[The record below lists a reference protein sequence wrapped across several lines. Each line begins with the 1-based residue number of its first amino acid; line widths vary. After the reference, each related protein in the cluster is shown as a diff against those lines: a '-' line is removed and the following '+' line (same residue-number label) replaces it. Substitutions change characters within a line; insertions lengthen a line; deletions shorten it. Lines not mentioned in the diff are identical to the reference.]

1 MRTRTTRA
9 IAIPVFLLLLS
20 SGCMKIALR
29 LSPSVLENFS
39 ASVFE
44 ECDPVLAEQAIP
56 ANLKLL
62 EGLLKNDPGNQ
73 KILTLLSMGY
83 AGYSML
89 FMEDEAPARAS
100 RFYRR
105 ALNFGMRALG
115 ESGRI
120 LISVDSN
127 DRDIKRA
134 LSGIGPRKFEALFW
148 STASWNAWI
157 SLNLDKPVALAQSG
171 PSRACLERLIALNPH
186 YFYGFPYLLMG
197 VSLAA
202 VPQMLGGNS
211 KKAKEYFERAIFE
224 GKGKFFLAHYYY
236 ARYYATR
243 VQDRDLFSNLVGR
256 ILQGDPYALK
266 DVCLINTVIQE
277 KAMGLQE
284 MADEL
289 FF

>member
-1 MRTRTTRA
+1 LRTRTAKA
-9 IAIPVFLLLLS
+9 IAVPVFLLLLS

-29 LSPSVLENFS
+29 MSPSVLEDFTVS
-39 ASVFE
+39 IFE

-62 EGLLKNDPGNQ
+62 EGLLKNDPGNK

-83 AGYSML
+83 AGYGML
-89 FMEDEAPARAS
+89 FVGDEASSRAS

-115 ESGRI
+115 ESGKT

-134 LSGIGPRKFEALFW
+134 LSRLGTREFEALFW
-148 STASWNAWI
+148 STVSWNAWI
-157 SLNLDKPVALAQSG
+157 SLNLDKPVALAQLG
-171 PSRACLERLIALNPH
+171 PSRACLERLIAMNPH
-186 YFYGFPYLLMG
+186 YLYGFPYVLMG

-202 VPQMLGGNS
+202 VPEILGGDS
-211 KKAKEYFERAIFE
+211 KKAKEYFERAISE
-224 GKGKFFLAHYYY
+224 AKGKFFLAHYYY

-243 VQDRDLFSNLVGR
+243 VQDKHLFFKLIRR
-256 ILQGDPYALK
+256 ILQGDPYSLK
-266 DVCLINTVIQE
+266 DVCLINTVIR
-277 KAMGLQE
+277 KRAIGLQE